1 MVLRNVVVRASES
14 CAVHVARRKSGVCP
28 DASGLQR
35 GEFCMLRLSVMALVV
50 GSLASGPV
58 FAEASSG
65 QQQLGKKDP
74 NEVVCERQ
82 EETGS
87 RLGSTRVCKT
97 RAQWAED
104 RRVTRQEIEQVQV
117 QRGCKDTNSC

>member
-1 MVLRNVVVRASES
+1 MRERIAGALPDHRVIHRLSARLMVLRNVVVRASES

-35 GEFCMLRLSVMALVV
+35 GEFCMLRLSVVALVI

-82 EETGS
+82 E
-87 RLGSTRVCKT
+87 
-97 RAQWAED
+97 
-104 RRVTRQEIEQVQV
+104 
-117 QRGCKDTNSC
+117 